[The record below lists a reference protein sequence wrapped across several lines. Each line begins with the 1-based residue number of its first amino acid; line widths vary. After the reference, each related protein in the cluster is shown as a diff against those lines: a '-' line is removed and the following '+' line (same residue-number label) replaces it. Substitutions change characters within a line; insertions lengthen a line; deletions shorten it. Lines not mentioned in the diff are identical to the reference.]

1 MNGSEVAHYLV
12 ILLPWAAA
20 IRTLIFI
27 ILSVILYMQRSSTI
41 LGRWITGLFLA
52 TTASNAA
59 TTWFVWYI
67 VRGVS
72 RSPLH
77 LGMHEWLIVMTMAIF
92 PIITGVTGIMVT
104 YYTIKEGNDDGSSLA
119 HLPSG
124 DDLRL
129 DRAGS
134 AVDPALE

>member
-12 ILLPWAAA
+12 ILLPWAAT

-27 ILSVILYMQRSSTI
+27 ILSVILYMQRSSTT

-52 TTASNAA
+52 TTAANAA

-67 VRGVS
+67 VEAVQDN
-72 RSPLH
+72 PLH
-77 LGMHEWLIVMTMAIF
+77 LGTHEWLIVLTMAVF
-92 PIITGVTGIMVT
+92 PLITRVIGVMVT

-119 HLPSG
+119 HFPPG

-129 DRAGS
+129 DRPGS
-134 AVDPALE
+134 TVDPALE